1 MKRKLRLFG
10 LAFLLLLSWLCR
22 AQASEP
28 PKEPVLRLETGT
40 HTSGI
45 IKINADRDGRYV
57 ATASLDKTAR
67 IWDAGTGKLL
77 KVLRPPIGGDREGA
91 LFSITFSPDGKT
103 VACGGILGAEWK
115 DRAIYLF
122 DAETGRLVRTISGT
136 KEVVAALAYSP
147 DGRYLAALQPAG
159 YGLVLYRTSDYKIV
173 ASDTR
178 YSWRSRPPFNVDL
191 HFSPVNGPDGT
202 ARLVT
207 TSYDGHLRLYE
218 IAPGDSPDLKLV
230 EMVGTRGGS
239 KPHGVKFSSDGSLV
253 AVGFRDAAK
262 VDVYSGRD
270 LSYLYSPDCS
280 GIKGG
285 DLRTV
290 AWSQDG
296 NLLWAAGGGADIMLP
311 NAVHRWTRGGKGP
324 RADTATNAIPV
335 TDMVSLRDGHV
346 AYAMYDGSFEVLD
359 GNDRRVFSKQTAL
372 SHLGIIL
379 VSQDGTDVAFRFEQQ
394 EQVGGAVFSL
404 KNRVLMPNPDEAER
418 PELRKPV
425 LSADRIKVTDW
436 HQKSSPKINGAKIA
450 LASFELSW
458 WYAIAPKSETVLHAS
473 SHFLRLLD
481 RRAEEK
487 WKVPLQGVPHSVN
500 ISGNEKLAVV
510 AEYDGA
516 IHWFSMK
523 DGKKLLSFFPH
534 RDRKRWVVWSP
545 HGYYDASENADELIG
560 WHVNNGKDREAL
572 FYPLARFFDKYY
584 RPEVIA
590 GVMETLQGDIK
601 VVQELDRGAEREPHG
616 GVSPADLKGAPAKPR
631 GETVITTEGIKP
643 PPRVSIVSPQQGSRH
658 DRREVA
664 LRVRAEDMGGGL
676 DEIWLFHNG
685 KRVAEGTENVKT
697 VTQEKAMEKAYAVSL
712 TEGENCFTASAF
724 SKERVESDPA
734 EICVVL
740 NGPSRTP
747 DLHLILIGIDKY
759 RNPAL
764 NLSYSVLDA
773 KSLEDFFTSS
783 LVKRLFEGVH
793 VYKLLDEGATKKSIG
808 ALFEN
813 IKASAQQKDAILIYM
828 AGHGDIARKEWYFIP
843 HELATPE
850 DEEEVVRSGVSTPFI
865 TEVLKSFKSQK
876 ILVVIDACKSGGIVS
891 GISGGIRG
899 YEDRKVLKQLVRST
913 GTYVIS
919 ATTDKQVALE
929 LKELGHGIFTYTM
942 LEGLKGGAG
951 DKKVTVEGLIQYIK
965 NRLPELTEKY
975 RGTPQWPVSWG
986 AGMDFPLALR

>member
-1 MKRKLRLFG
+1 MKRKLCLFS
-10 LAFLLLLSWLCR
+10 LAFLFLLSCLCR

-28 PKEPVLRLETGT
+28 PKEPVLRLETET

-45 IKINADRDGRYV
+45 MKINVDHDGRYI
-57 ATASLDKTAR
+57 ATASTDKTAR
-67 IWDAGTGKLL
+67 IWDTRTGKLL

-91 LFSITFSPDGKT
+91 LFSVAFSPDGKT

-122 DAETGRLVRTISGT
+122 DTATGKLVKRVSGT
-136 KEVVAALAYSP
+136 KEVVSALAYSP

-159 YGLVLYRTSDYKIV
+159 YGLILFRTSDYRII
-173 ASDTR
+173 ATDTR

-191 HFSPVNGPDGT
+191 HFSPVHGSDGS

-218 IAPGDSPDLKLV
+218 ITPGDSPALKLL
-230 EMVGTRGGS
+230 EKVGTKGGN

-270 LSYLYSPDCS
+270 LSYLYSPDS
-280 GIKGG
+280 SDIKGG

-290 AWSQDG
+290 AWSPDG
-296 NLLWAAGGGADIMLP
+296 ELLWAAGGVHDIRLP
-311 NAVHRWTRGGKGP
+311 NAVRRWTKGGKGP
-324 RADTATNAIPV
+324 RVDTATEATPI
-335 TDMVSLRDGHV
+335 TDMVSLSEGRV
-346 AYAMYDGSFEVLD
+346 AFGMYDGSFEVLD
-359 GNDRRVFSKQTAL
+359 AHNKKVLSKQTAL
-372 SHLGIIL
+372 SFLGAIL
-379 VSQDGTDVAFRFEQQ
+379 VSQDGTDVGFRFEQQ
-394 EQVGGAVFSL
+394 DQAGGDVFSL
-404 KNRVLMPNPDEAER
+404 RNRVLMSSSDRVER
-418 PELRKPV
+418 RELLRPV
-425 LSADRIKVTDW
+425 LSADRIKVTDSY
-436 HQKSSPKINGAKIA
+436 QKNSPKINDTKIT
-450 LASFELSW
+450 LSSFETSW
-458 WYAIAPKSETVLHAS
+458 WYAIAPKSEMVLHAS

-481 RRAEEK
+481 KKAEEK
-487 WKVPLQGVPHSVN
+487 WKVPLQGAPHGVN
-500 ISGNEKLAVV
+500 ISGNEKVALV

-534 RDRKRWVVWSP
+534 RDRKRWVIWSP

-560 WHVNNGKDREAL
+560 WHVNNGKDSEAL

-584 RPEVIA
+584 RPDVIA
-590 GVMETLQGDIK
+590 GVMETLEGDIK
-601 VVQELDRGAEREPHG
+601 VVQELDRGGEKEPQG
-616 GVSPADLKGAPAKPR
+616 ATSPPGHKALPARPH

-643 PPRVSIVSPQQGSRH
+643 PPRVIIVSPQSGSRH
-658 DRREVA
+658 DGREVA
-664 LRVRAEDMGGGL
+664 LKVRAEDTGGGL

-685 KRVAEGTENVKT
+685 KRVAEEAGNVKM
-697 VTQEKAMEKAYAVSL
+697 VTQGKVVEKTYAVSL
-712 TEGENCFTASAF
+712 TEGENYFAASAF
-724 SKERVESDPA
+724 NKERVESDPF
-734 EICVVL
+734 EISVVL
-740 NGPSRTP
+740 NGASTAP
-747 DLHLILIGIDKY
+747 DLHLVLIGIDKY
-759 RNPAL
+759 KNPAL
-764 NLSYSVLDA
+764 NLSYAGLDA

-783 LVKRLFEGVH
+783 PVRKLFKDVH
-793 VYKLLDEGATKKSIG
+793 VYKLLNEGATKKNIAS
-808 ALFEN
+808 LFEN
-813 IKASAQQKDAILIYM
+813 IKAKAQQKDAILIYM
-828 AGHGDIARKEWYFIP
+828 AGHGDIARKEWFFIP

-850 DEEEVVRSGVSTPFI
+850 EEDEVVKSGVSTTYI

-876 ILVVIDACKSGGIVS
+876 ILVVIDACKSGGLVS

-913 GTYVIS
+913 GTYVVS
-919 ATTDKQVALE
+919 ASTDKQYAAE
-929 LKELGHGIFTYTM
+929 LKELGHGVFTYTM
-942 LEGLKGGAG
+942 LEGLKSGAG

-986 AGMDFPLALR
+986 AGMDFPLALY